1 MAMHKRT
8 NHMHHHARVLR
19 NYGMC
24 TVRNTQRNAKMNART
39 KLHGSEQK
47 TLRNVCVCAGGGGEK
62 KSAGRDELSSAASRI
77 AATFAPRSSEV
88 GRAAKPA
95 AKGSVLCTVFEIQ
108 AGISAV
114 VGGLLAF
121 NVIFPSD
128 EPSIARLLGMWS
140 CWILTVP
147 SLRARECGTR
157 EKDALNL
164 LFLLIPVINVGVP
177 FVWKSFAAV
186 YSADMLALI
195 AVYAWKLDWIGVAMT
210 PDQGTSDDD
219 TSASASSDS

>member
-1 MAMHKRT
+1 MKRKAERES
-8 NHMHHHARVLR
+8 ARD
-19 NYGMC
+19 
-24 TVRNTQRNAKMNART
+24 
-39 KLHGSEQK
+39 
-47 TLRNVCVCAGGGGEK
+47 VCVRAGEGGNGEGGGGGG
-62 KSAGRDELSSAASRI
+62 GRDELSSTASRI

-95 AKGSVLCTVFEIQ
+95 AKGSMLCTVFEVQ
-108 AGISAV
+108 AAISAV

-121 NVIFPSD
+121 NFIFPSD

-147 SLRARECGTR
+147 SLRARECGPR

-186 YSADMLALI
+186 YSADMLALL
-195 AVYAWKLDWIGVAMT
+195 AVYAWKLDWLSAAM
-210 PDQGTSDDD
+210 PPEKDNRSDDD